1 MGPPR
6 SSAHLLAQRGR
17 FQEGSMNDRVSA
29 APPMQFLDPS
39 ERAALERP
47 VFWEHQSN
55 QMGPSAFM
63 PSEAPTG
70 GADDKRAS
78 KMGILGQMWEGM
90 RGKLRMRS
98 HDEKE
103 RPSAREDTSKYR
115 EDRFDDTRARFMD
128 KASQQGDSSTQRPS
142 RDEVLANYQHLVASG
157 FFSSRT
163 IQSTRFAPPRPTTS
177 HGPNGG
183 AATTPPQWPLTP
195 PPPPVPTVNL
205 NAIPMPQTPMQTRR
219 PSQVYSP
226 VSAASSRGTKRAAAD
241 SPPALRN
248 AADDIRGASS
258 HNNGMDGI
266 EDDEAEDDAT
276 LAHRF
281 LPKRLR
287 QTASRDISLPKIRS
301 VASRKNLRSAV
312 AAARRSL
319 LMSAGAGAS
328 AATQHVGSG
337 GEGGGAAHDRVQ
349 QQTNRLSMKL
359 GGSSNGQ
366 TGTASGTDQD
376 DARVASS
383 VGASSP
389 GRKIKRA
396 TSARGSKGRSVE
408 VNPAMVF
415 GPALGTETA
424 QMQMQ
429 MQMQT
434 TGQGQPLSVV
444 PDANRGIPS
453 VPIIPTKFTYG
464 EDRENGGPWRGLRWG

>member
-1 MGPPR
+1 MGPSR

-39 ERAALERP
+39 SERAALERP
-47 VFWEHQSN
+47 VFWEHKSS

-70 GADDKRAS
+70 GAEDKRGS

-90 RGKLRMRS
+90 RGKLRIRS

-103 RPSAREDTSKYR
+103 RPSAR

-177 HGPNGG
+177 HGPDG
-183 AATTPPQWPLTP
+183 AAATPPQWPLT

-241 SPPALRN
+241 SPPAVRN
-248 AADDIRGASS
+248 AADDIRGAF
-258 HNNGMDGI
+258 HNHGGIDDI

-319 LMSAGAGAS
+319 LMSAGAGAGAGS
-328 AATQHVGSG
+328 GSATQHVGGG
-337 GEGGGAAHDRVQ
+337 GEGGDAAHHDRVQ

-359 GGSSNGQ
+359 GGSSHGQ
-366 TGTASGTDQD
+366 TSMPSGTDQD

-396 TSARGSKGRSVE
+396 TTCARGSKARGVE
-408 VNPAMVF
+408 VNPAMIF

-424 QMQMQ
+424 QTQTQMQ

-453 VPIIPTKFTYG
+453 VPIIPAKFTYG
-464 EDRENGGPWRGLRWG
+464 EDRENGGPWRGLRWA

>member
-1 MGPPR
+1 MGPSR

-47 VFWEHQSN
+47 VFWECQSG

-70 GADDKRAS
+70 GADDKRTS

-90 RGKLRMRS
+90 RGKLRIRS

-115 EDRFDDTRARFMD
+115 EDRFNDTRARFMD
-128 KASQQGDSSTQRPS
+128 KASQQGDSGIQRPS

-177 HGPNGG
+177 HGPDG
-183 AATTPPQWPLTP
+183 AAVTPPQWPLT

-205 NAIPMPQTPMQTRR
+205 NAIPMPQTPMQTRC

-241 SPPALRN
+241 SPPAVRN
-248 AADDIRGASS
+248 AADDIRGAS
-258 HNNGMDGI
+258 HNHGGIDDI

-319 LMSAGAGAS
+319 LMSAGAGA
-328 AATQHVGSG
+328 ATQHVGSG
-337 GEGGGAAHDRVQ
+337 GEGGDAAHDRVQ

-359 GGSSNGQ
+359 GGSSYGQ
-366 TGTASGTDQD
+366 TSTSSGTDQD

-396 TSARGSKGRSVE
+396 TSARGSKARGVE

-424 QMQMQ
+424 QTQ

-434 TGQGQPLSVV
+434 TGQAQPLSVV

-453 VPIIPTKFTYG
+453 VPIIPAKFTYG

>member
-1 MGPPR
+1 MGSPR
-6 SSAHLLAQRGR
+6 SSVHLLAQRGR

-39 ERAALERP
+39 ARAALERP
-47 VFWEHQSN
+47 VFWEHQSS

-63 PSEAPTG
+63 PSEAPTV

-98 HDEKE
+98 HDEKDK
-103 RPSAREDTSKYR
+103 PSAQEDTSKYR
-115 EDRFDDTRARFMD
+115 EGRFNDTKARFME
-128 KASQQGDSSTQRPS
+128 KTSQQGGSSPQRPS

-177 HGPNGG
+177 HGPNG
-183 AATTPPQWPLTP
+183 AATPPQWPLT
-195 PPPPVPTVNL
+195 PPVPTVNL

-241 SPPALRN
+241 SPPAVRN
-248 AADDIRGASS
+248 TADDICGAS
-258 HNNGMDGI
+258 HNNDVDDM

-319 LMSAGAGAS
+319 LMSTGAV
-328 AATQHVGSG
+328 TQHVGGG
-337 GEGGGAAHDRVQ
+337 GEGGDAAHNRVQ

-359 GGSSNGQ
+359 GGLSHGQ
-366 TGTASGTDQD
+366 TSTASGMVQD
-376 DARVASS
+376 DAHVASFL
-383 VGASSP
+383 GASSP

-396 TSARGSKGRSVE
+396 TSARGSKARGVQ

-415 GPALGTETA
+415 GPALGTEA
-424 QMQMQ
+424 AQ

-453 VPIIPTKFTYG
+453 VPIIPAKFTYG
-464 EDRENGGPWRGLRWG
+464 EDRENGGPWRGLRRG

>member
-47 VFWEHQSN
+47 VFWEHQSSR
-55 QMGPSAFM
+55 MGPSAFM

-90 RGKLRMRS
+90 RDKLRMRS

-103 RPSAREDTSKYR
+103 RPSAREDTTKYR
-115 EDRFDDTRARFMD
+115 EDRFDDTRTRSMD
-128 KASQQGDSSTQRPS
+128 KASQQGDRSTQRPS

-177 HGPNGG
+177 HGPNG
-183 AATTPPQWPLTP
+183 AAATPPQWPLTP
-195 PPPPVPTVNL
+195 PSVPSVNL

-226 VSAASSRGTKRAAAD
+226 VSVASSRGTKRAAVD
-241 SPPALRN
+241 SPPAVRN
-248 AADDIRGASS
+248 AADDIRGAS
-258 HNNGMDGI
+258 HNNGIDGI

-312 AAARRSL
+312 ADARRSL
-319 LMSAGAGAS
+319 LMSAGAGA

-337 GEGGGAAHDRVQ
+337 GEGGDAAHDRVQ
-349 QQTNRLSMKL
+349 QQTNRLSMKR

-366 TGTASGTDQD
+366 SSTASGTDQD
-376 DARVASS
+376 GARVASS

-396 TSARGSKGRSVE
+396 TSVRGSKGRRGVE

-415 GPALGTETA
+415 GPAIGTETA

-429 MQMQT
+429 MQT
-434 TGQGQPLSVV
+434 TGQDQTLSVV

-453 VPIIPTKFTYG
+453 VPIIPAKFTYG